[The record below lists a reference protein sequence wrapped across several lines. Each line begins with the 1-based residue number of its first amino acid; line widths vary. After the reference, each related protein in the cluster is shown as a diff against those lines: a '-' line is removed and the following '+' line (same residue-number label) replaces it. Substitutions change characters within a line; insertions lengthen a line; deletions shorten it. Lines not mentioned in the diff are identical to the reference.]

1 MITDETQKYVALK
14 KTHDELKTKKIR
26 LEEQCKN
33 KELELKNL
41 IKEIKDAGYE
51 PNELKAIIQK
61 KETDIKEDLS
71 KFEASLQGVS
81 KQLSSIEEG

>member
-1 MITDETQKYVALK
+1 MLNDETEKFMSLK
-14 KTHDELKTKKIR
+14 TTQEELKTKKIR

-41 IKEIKDAGYE
+41 IKEIKEAGYE

-71 KFEASLQGVS
+71 KFETSLQGVS
-81 KQLSSIEEG
+81 KQLSAIEEG